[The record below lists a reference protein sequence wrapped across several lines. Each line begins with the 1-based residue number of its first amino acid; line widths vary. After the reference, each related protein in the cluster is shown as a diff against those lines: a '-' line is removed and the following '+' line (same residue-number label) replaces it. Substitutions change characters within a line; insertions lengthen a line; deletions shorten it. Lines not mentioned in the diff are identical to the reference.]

1 MSLNIAALE
10 RDYEAA
16 VARAKSVFQ
25 KQAETAE
32 TEKRERTPEERAE
45 VDSLLANAKTLK
57 DKISVAVS
65 DASTAAQIEQMIGG
79 GRREASPSGSEAPK
93 VETRSLG
100 QQFVD
105 DKAAMDFF
113 KRGGH
118 RSSSA
123 WTSPAVELNAATL
136 TTTGGS
142 PGSGGDLIIPDYR
155 PGILPLLFKRLVVAD
170 LLAQG
175 RTDSNSIV
183 YMKESTFTNAAA
195 TVAEGGTKPEST
207 LIFDQATDPVQKIAH
222 WLPVTEEMLEDVPA
236 IRAYIDARLRL
247 GVELVEEDQLLNGN
261 GTAPNIRGLLN
272 RTGLATT
279 VVSGGSPGS
288 SNADAI
294 FTQMFSGIAF
304 TSFIQPD
311 GIIMNP
317 TNWAAI
323 ALSKNADDQYYA
335 GGPFNT
341 PPIPRLWGLPV
352 VLTPSIAANTALVG
366 AFKSAAQIFRKGGIR
381 VEASNSHA
389 SYFITNLVAIRAEE
403 RLALAVYR
411 PAAFGKVT
419 LT

>member
-1 MSLNIAALE
+1 MNIAALE
-10 RDYEAA
+10 RDYEKA
-16 VARAKSVFQ
+16 VERSKSVFQ
-25 KQAETAE
+25 KQAEQAE
-32 TEKRERTPEERAE
+32 EQKRERTAEERAE
-45 VDSLLANAKTLK
+45 VDTLLAEAKGLK
-57 DKISVAVS
+57 DKIAAATA
-65 DASTAAQIEQMIGG
+65 DASTKARIEQMLGG
-79 GRREASPSGSEAPK
+79 VKRTAAPASSSTPEQR
-93 VETRSLG
+93 ETRSLG
-100 QQFVD
+100 EQFVQSSAMEFI
-105 DKAAMDFF
+105 KA
-113 KRGGH
+113 GGH

-123 WTSPAVELNAATL
+123 WTSPSAELMAATL

-155 PGILPLLFKRLVVAD
+155 PGILPLLFKRLMVAD
-170 LLAQG
+170 LLASG
-175 RTDSNSIV
+175 TTDSNSIV

-195 TVAEGGTKPEST
+195 TVAEAGTKPEST

-261 GTAPNIRGLLN
+261 GTSPNIRGLMN

-294 FTQMFSGIAF
+294 FTQMFSGIAHTAF
-304 TSFIQPD
+304 VQPD

-317 TNWAAI
+317 TNWASI

-341 PPIPRLWGLPV
+341 PPVPRLWGLPV
-352 VLTPSIAANTALVG
+352 VLTPSIAAGTALVG
-366 AFKSAAQIFRKGGIR
+366 AFRTAAQVFRKGGIR
-381 VEASNSHA
+381 VEATNSHA
-389 SYFITNLVAIRAEE
+389 SYFITNMVAIRAEE

>member
-1 MSLNIAALE
+1 MNIAALE
-10 RDYEAA
+10 RDYEKA
-16 VARAKSVFQ
+16 VTTAKSVFQ
-25 KQAETAE
+25 KQSEQAEQENRVRTDD
-32 TEKRERTPEERAE
+32 EKAE
-45 VDSLLANAKTLK
+45 VDKLMASAKEIKAKIARLTD
-57 DKISVAVS
+57 DKSMS
-65 DASTAAQIEQMIGG
+65 DEIERMLGQAKPT
-79 GRREASPSGSEAPK
+79 EQKPDPAASPER
-93 VETRSLG
+93 ETRSMG
-100 QQFVD
+100 QQFVES
-105 DKAAMDFF
+105 AAGKFF
-113 KRGGH
+113 QEGRHKEH
-118 RSSSA
+118 SSWRAPS
-123 WTSPAVELNAATL
+123 VELHAATL

-155 PGILPLLFKRLVVAD
+155 PGILPLLFKRLLVAD
-170 LLAQG
+170 LIAG
-175 RTDSNSIV
+175 GTTTSNSIV
-183 YMKESTFTNAAA
+183 YMKESTFTNAAD
-195 TVAEGGTKPEST
+195 TVTEGADKPEST

-236 IRAYIDARLRL
+236 IRSYIDMRLRL
-247 GVELVEEDQLLNGN
+247 GVELVEEDQLLNGT
-261 GTAPNIRGLLN
+261 GTPPDIRGILN

-304 TSFIQPD
+304 TAFVQPD

-352 VLTPSIAANTALVG
+352 VLTPSIAAGTALVG
-366 AFKSAAQIFRKGGIR
+366 AFRSAAQIFRKGGIR
-381 VEASNSHA
+381 VEASNSH
-389 SYFITNLVAIRAEE
+389 SDYFVKNKVAIRAEE